1 MLEAGVGSANPRN
14 TDEIICLFA
23 YWPSKRHPRSIQVV
37 YTLWFEVKD
46 ATKPRSSLWVWVLQH
61 KRRPGARSCARER
74 AQESLGR
81 GLELMVRVFSER
93 VPIYSVYFLMN
104 QGLRACGLEFRVAFR
119 WIPVYLFVRVL

>member
-46 ATKPRSSLWVWVLQH
+46 ATKPRSSLWVWV
-61 KRRPGARSCARER
+61 SSTNVARER
-74 AQESLGR
+74 
-81 GLELMVRVFSER
+81 GLVPGNER
-93 VPIYSVYFLMN
+93 KK
-104 QGLRACGLEFRVAFR
+104 ALEEA
-119 WIPVYLFVRVL
+119 WN